1 MVRFFRWHAVL
12 FLLLTVSPALG
23 VSRQEVLG
31 VAPRQPAQNLIDE
44 KCLACHNRRRIEAA
58 VHDRKD
64 MERIVRRM
72 EKKGVVLTDTQ
83 RQVLSHF
90 WRKNPYKGEEGTNAP
105 PAAGAG
111 IPH

>member
-1 MVRFFRWHAVL
+1 
-12 FLLLTVSPALG
+12 
-23 VSRQEVLG
+23 
-31 VAPRQPAQNLIDE
+31 
-44 KCLACHNRRRIEAA
+44 
-58 VHDRKD
+58 